1 MGNGSARADKVCQPV
16 KFHLTGFFRRPSTQG
31 RLKKPTKRGLDAKI
45 ASILSVNEA
54 FGQLNFN

>member
-1 MGNGSARADKVCQPV
+1 MGNGSARADKVCQPYGL
-16 KFHLTGFFRRPSTQG
+16 FQQTSTRG

-45 ASILSVNEA
+45 ASILSVNQA

>member
-16 KFHLTGFFRRPSTQG
+16 KFPPYGLFQKTSTRG